1 MSEQETTGV
10 SHVIVPADR
19 GEQAQ
24 PCKGLHTDY
33 AHEEYVESQLFEAA
47 SVLQNAAL
55 ILGSH
60 HIRHWFDEARLARAQ
75 GDLLHIQVQ
84 LLAKLQRLNA
94 RAINDLYA
102 SQGEEPRKEAES

>member
-1 MSEQETTGV
+1 MSEQEATGV
-10 SHVIVPADR
+10 SRVIVPTDR

-24 PCKGLHTDY
+24 PCRVLHTDY
-33 AHEEYVESQLFEAA
+33 AHEEYVESQLLEAA
-47 SVLQNAAL
+47 SVLQEAAL

-60 HIRHWFDEARLARAQ
+60 HIRRWFDETRLARAQ

-84 LLAKLQRLNA
+84 ILAKLQRLNA

-102 SQGEEPRKEAES
+102 SQGEEPRKEVE